1 MFEVKRKNNPAIIY
15 TVLSVV
21 YAHGEALF
29 LIYNTINQ
37 FELVRASEFDLVSY
51 AKGAIKIKEDINA
64 N

>member
-29 LIYNTINQ
+29 LIYNTLNQ

-51 AKGAIKIKEDINA
+51 TKGAIRVKEDINA
-64 N
+64 D

>member
-21 YAHGEALF
+21 YDHGEIKF
-29 LIYNTINQ
+29 LIYNTIGQ

-51 AKGAIKIKEDINA
+51 ALGAVQIKEGKNA
-64 N
+64 D